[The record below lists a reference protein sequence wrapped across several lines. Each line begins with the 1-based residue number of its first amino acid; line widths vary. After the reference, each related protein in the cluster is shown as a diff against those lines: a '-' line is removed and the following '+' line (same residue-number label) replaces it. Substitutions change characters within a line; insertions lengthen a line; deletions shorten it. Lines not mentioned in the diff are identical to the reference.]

1 MEPYAAYATI
11 RCQTRRKEEGGGL
24 RAFRLTGS
32 GFAAHAQMRYTR
44 FKTRGDLMNLRDI
57 VFKTIENCGF
67 IRAWNE
73 KDVSGKEYF
82 IFENLKTGQK
92 FLVQI
97 YEVDEG

>member
-1 MEPYAAYATI
+1 
-11 RCQTRRKEEGGGL
+11 
-24 RAFRLTGS
+24 
-32 GFAAHAQMRYTR
+32 
-44 FKTRGDLMNLRDI
+44 MNLRDI